1 MFVKDEEIIDQYV
14 RLTPFLA
21 HVLGQGCEVVVHDL
35 TKPGHTLAAV
45 YNSPAARTV
54 GDPRSQAAQD
64 LLTRAA
70 GRLGKGHGRIAG
82 QKGQRL
88 FPAAAFGR

>member
-45 YNSPAARTV
+45 YNSPAARTAGYGSGWAV
-54 GDPRSQAAQD
+54 WRSISSKARRKAA
-64 LLTRAA
+64 RCSS
-70 GRLGKGHGRIAG
+70 
-82 QKGQRL
+82 
-88 FPAAAFGR
+88 

>member
-54 GDPRSQAAQD
+54 GDPQSQPAQA

-70 GRLGKGHGRIAG
+70 GE
-82 QKGQRL
+82 
-88 FPAAAFGR
+88 